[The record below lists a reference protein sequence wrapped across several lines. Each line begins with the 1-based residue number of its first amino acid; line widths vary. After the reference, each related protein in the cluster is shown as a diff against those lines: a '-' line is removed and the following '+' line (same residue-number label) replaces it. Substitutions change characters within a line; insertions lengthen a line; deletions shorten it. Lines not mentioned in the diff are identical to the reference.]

1 MSTHYALVSHGKVLG
16 YTGALL
22 PSDELPMGARVWHFI
37 PLPAFDYVEPIIAE
51 LTAPTALEL
60 VESVIPT
67 QDEYLHSCRDGSP
80 VLADEIVDAAAKL
93 HHFREVLERYES
105 LELELRDGNGRRVG
119 TETVTLVKQ
128 MVPARALREYVEVVD
143 PTEAELVD
151 TDEPCYLLMARLLKA
166 ASAA

>member
-22 PSDELPMGARVWHFI
+22 PSDELPPGARVWHFV
-37 PLPAFDYVEPIIAE
+37 PLPAFDFVEPIIAE
-51 LTAPTALEL
+51 LTAPPALEL

-80 VLADEIVDAAAKL
+80 VYSDELLDEAVRL

-105 LELELRDGNGRRVG
+105 LDLELRDANGRRVG

-128 MVPARALREYVEVVD
+128 MVPAHALRAYVEEVD
-143 PTEAELVD
+143 PSEADRVD
-151 TDEPCYLLMARLLKA
+151 TAEPCYLLMARLMKA